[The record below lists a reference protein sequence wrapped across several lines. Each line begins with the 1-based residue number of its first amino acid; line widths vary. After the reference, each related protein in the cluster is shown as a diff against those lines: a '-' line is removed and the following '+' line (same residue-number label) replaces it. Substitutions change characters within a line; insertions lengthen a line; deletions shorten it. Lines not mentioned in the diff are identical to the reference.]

1 MGLES
6 PIGGE
11 CALLLLFLSLLFTI
25 VAYIVYSGLLAP
37 VEVSALSPPF
47 EPSVFAYKTG
57 KGAYKNAGEIFTN
70 SFCLSPNRRTMGIYY
85 DDPDTVPE
93 NDLRFAVGSIL
104 AEGPEA
110 TPDHTEL
117 SKYLSDGFK
126 LIHFPKPEFAVVA
139 TFPFRTTLSIY
150 LAIWKVY
157 PRLKQYI
164 ASRGL
169 CAYPCLEIY
178 DSNVI
183 HFVMPLSKQEQFFVR
198 EFLEDEISIATTERS
213 SYSTRGG
220 VNGAGP
226 SRVANL
232 VEVEE
237 EDSTAAVEEIETS
250 AGLSNSLGQR
260 SNVPR
265 RSQRKTTAKLEDD
278 DSVFVRPKEP
288 PSARITRSS
297 TKEKKDSTAVKG
309 SREEVE
315 QSASDSMSDFEDLGT
330 EEISSSRPEAGPTS
344 TVQGKE

>member
-178 DSNVI
+178 DSHVI

-198 EFLEDEISIATTERS
+198 EFLEDEVSIATTERS

-220 VNGAGP
+220 VNGAGLN
-226 SRVANL
+226 RVANL

-237 EDSTAAVEEIETS
+237 EDSSATVEGIETS
-250 AGLSNSLGQR
+250 GHSNSLGQR
-260 SNVPR
+260 SNVLR

-288 PSARITRSS
+288 PSARVTRSS
-297 TKEKKDSTAVKG
+297 TKEKKDSTSVKV

-315 QSASDSMSDFEDLGT
+315 RSASDSMSDLEDLGT
-330 EEISSSRPEAGPTS
+330 KEVSSSPPEARSTS
-344 TVQGKE
+344 TVQVKE